1 MFLVIV
7 RQFFAFVCLICFFYV
22 GSWLQVAFSIP
33 LPGALIGLILFFIVL
48 LPMRRIPT
56 SVLFTG
62 QLLLK
67 HLSLFFIPATLSV
80 FIFKDTLQQHILLI
94 SVVLFTST
102 LISLVVSA
110 LICHFGLKGQPDD

>member
-1 MFLVIV
+1 
-7 RQFFAFVCLICFFYV
+7 
-22 GSWLQVAFSIP
+22 
-33 LPGALIGLILFFIVL
+33 
-48 LPMRRIPT
+48 MRRIPT